1 MLDQNDV
8 KFFKLAV
15 GSERIKKES
24 PNEIVARCPVCGD
37 SKKSENKARL
47 HLYSACGTS
56 FVNCFNGDCPAHN
69 KNMFSFLKEFYPNL
83 YDKYLD
89 NFKRQ
94 SLFTIL
100 DDFKVDAIEPAK
112 VKNSENVKLIY
123 QNFSEY
129 FQPLESYKPA
139 LDYFES
145 RGFKYNKSMKLF
157 YSNTVLKIGEKEHNL
172 KNSIIIPLYNEN
184 FEWYG
189 FYSRNISEK
198 KFCTYMNPEN
208 NSYKVWNFFNVDK
221 EKPVYI
227 FEGIF
232 DALSAIQSGLSN
244 CIACLGAQLPDE
256 RLKELKEPVFCLDND
271 RTGLLNMLKYAK
283 RGYKVLIHSETE
295 KDCNEMLKAGKNV
308 KDIILNNIYEGVLA
322 QVKIK
327 SLL

>member
-1 MLDQNDV
+1 
-8 KFFKLAV
+8 
-15 GSERIKKES
+15 
-24 PNEIVARCPVCGD
+24 
-37 SKKSENKARL
+37 
-47 HLYSACGTS
+47 
-56 FVNCFNGDCPAHN
+56 
-69 KNMFSFLKEFYPNL
+69 MFSFLKEFYPNL

-100 DDFKVDAIEPAK
+100 DDFKVDTIEPAK

-271 RTGLLNMLKYAK
+271 RTGLLNMLKYTK